1 MTQNKTNQQI
11 PPGLWAVIAFVVGVL
26 IYLFVVYTKNDEPK
40 QYDLDK
46 TTLDELR
53 ACARS
58 ITVIPIDSCEYI
70 VTPVIGATRGLTLTH
85 KANCK
90 NH

>member
-1 MTQNKTNQQI
+1 MTQKQGVKHL
-11 PPGLWAVIAFVVGVL
+11 PPGLWAIIVL
-26 IYLFVVYTKNDEPK
+26 ALGLFFGLVFYKSPEPK
-40 QYDLDK
+40 PYEVPK
-46 TTLDELR
+46 ETIDELR
-53 ACARS
+53 ACAKL